1 MKKSKS
7 PATYIRAASLLLLI
21 GALSNISLAAPGDEA
36 WVQSYH
42 KAGSY
47 DNIPIALAVAG
58 NGNVVVTGTSADEFG
73 LKSWLT
79 VAWSSSG
86 NMLWTHSY
94 HGPVE
99 FADEQPNALAVD
111 ASGNTYVTGVVLAA
125 GTGNQDYLTIKYSSD
140 GVPTWLRTYNGTA
153 SGNDGAT
160 AIVLDADGNVIVTGL
175 SMGTSG
181 LGNFFDCVT
190 IKYSPDGE
198 PLWVNRYNGPGNKE
212 DSPVEVAVDAAGNV
226 FVTGASQ
233 TQEGHFDYLTLAI
246 SRDGEALWARQYNG
260 PGNGNDF
267 GKALAVDR
275 DGKVFVTG
283 FSDSGGNTSV
293 AEYAT
298 VAYSP
303 AGDLL
308 WADRYHANDL
318 KQGTYNLASDVAV
331 DNAGNVFVTGG
342 AGGGPGGGMAT
353 LKYSNTGTQLWAQIY
368 KGPSAFGFNDD
379 GRAVAVDGSG
389 NVIVTGRS
397 YAENSD
403 DGDFATIAYS
413 NAGVP
418 LWTQRY
424 NGPANGDDTPM
435 NRKSLGLGPDG
446 SVYVTGAS
454 DQDPSAGRQYQ
465 FVLTVTRFGCG
476 EKIAAIAGAPTGPVP
491 AGTVVTLDGSGS
503 RGGPG
508 EDEPVSHSWSIV
520 SGNAEILG
528 PPDGPTVKVKLLTP
542 GETRVRLT
550 VDEPRCPNPATADV
564 IISAT
569 PGAAGNWQRCDCSG
583 DGARDITDPITL
595 LSWHFLGAGS
605 PGCPDACD
613 CSGDR
618 AVDITDA
625 IFDLTFQFL
634 GGGAPPV
641 PYPACEE
648 FPSCGEACPR

>member
-1 MKKSKS
+1 MKESKS
-7 PATYIRAASLLLLI
+7 PATYIRAASLLFLI
-21 GALSNISLAAPGDEA
+21 GALSNISLAAPGGEA

-42 KAGSY
+42 KADSY
-47 DNIPIALAVAG
+47 DNIPLALAVAG
-58 NGNVVVTGTSADEFG
+58 NGNAVVTGTSADEFG

-86 NMLWTHSY
+86 NMLWAHSY

-140 GVPTWLRTYNGTA
+140 GVPTWSRTYNGTA

-198 PLWVNRYNGPGNKE
+198 PLWANRYNGPGNKE
-212 DSPVEVAVDAAGNV
+212 DSPVDVALDAAGNV
-226 FVTGASQ
+226 LVTGASQ

-246 SRDGEALWARQYNG
+246 SPDGEALWARQYNG

-397 YAENSD
+397 YAENNSD
-403 DGDFATIAYS
+403 EGDFATIAYS

-418 LWTQRY
+418 LRTQRY

-435 NRKSLGLGPDG
+435 NRKSLGLEPDG

-454 DQDPSAGRQYQ
+454 DQDPSEGRQYQ
-465 FVLTVTRFGCG
+465 FVLTVT
-476 EKIAAIAGAPTGPVP
+476 
-491 AGTVVTLDGSGS
+491 
-503 RGGPG
+503 
-508 EDEPVSHSWSIV
+508 
-520 SGNAEILG
+520 
-528 PPDGPTVKVKLLTP
+528 
-542 GETRVRLT
+542 
-550 VDEPRCPNPATADV
+550 
-564 IISAT
+564 
-569 PGAAGNWQRCDCSG
+569 PGAARNWQRCDCSG
-583 DGARDITDPITL
+583 DGVRNITDPITL
-595 LSWHFLGAGS
+595 LSSLFQGAGS

-618 AVDITDA
+618 IVDITDA

-634 GGGAPPV
+634 GGDAPPV